1 MAKVETFLV
10 SFNPTEKVEG
20 AILLIGK
27 QEPGKPVDIV
37 NAFQGMEAIELVNKL
52 KTKSGLLKERK

>member
-10 SFNPTEKVEG
+10 SFNPTEKVES